1 MLVAPYPRSAN
12 SLTAVFN
19 IRSRVIS
26 DGRFIF
32 VPNPDF
38 KRLFEIHH
46 FYVEDKANTEKT
58 FRRPHATPCDRARKG
73 AKEDPRRDRA
83 SARGWGNG
91 GSLKKKPLR
100 AFGPI
105 PRGMLVG

>member
-12 SLTAVFN
+12 SFTAVFN

-46 FYVEDKANTEKT
+46 FYVEGKANTEKT
-58 FRRPHATPCDRARKG
+58 FRRLHATPCDGARKG
-73 AKEDPRRDRA
+73 AQKRTPGG
-83 SARGWGNG
+83 ARGWGDG
-91 GSLKKKPLR
+91 RKPEEKPVTS
-100 AFGPI
+100 FWTYST
-105 PRGMLVG
+105 